1 MFLQDLGGSSK
12 VPRDVD
18 KLEGGSGAVVA
29 AYYAPLLTIQAPK
42 HTKQVI
48 GSSRVC
54 KASTLEIWGP
64 SDNVNIRS
72 VVDGYSRLRSEIFM
86 NQIITFVRS
95 AKGSPFSICTE
106 GNLPELI
113 SKAKGK
119 GP

>member
-1 MFLQDLGGSSK
+1 M
-12 VPRDVD
+12 D

-42 HTKQVI
+42 QPKQVI
-48 GSSRVC
+48 GGSRVC
-54 KASTLEIWGP
+54 KASTLGTWGP

-72 VVDGYSRLRSEIFM
+72 VVDGYSGLRSEIFM